1 VTSGESSA
9 GDREKGSAGGGQA
22 AGPVRSTLW
31 LNIIPHSERVYGF
44 TVTCSRR
51 GIVVPNEKVQLA
63 EPQYNNLHE
72 TLRQLTDP
80 EASGNEGAFAQ
91 FGRILYRTVLPDPV
105 QELLHHHQGPIVFAT
120 EELSLPW
127 ELLHDGNEY
136 LCLTRPFARQ
146 PETYQ
151 MAGLLFG
158 GIERARA
165 DSPVQRILILADTT
179 GDLPEA
185 ADEAVAIQSLY
196 EEHGAVCDT
205 LVGPGECTYLNIL
218 GKLTETSYQVI
229 HFSGH
234 ARYLLRSDTSGIPLA
249 NNQLLMAED
258 ICRNLLG
265 EPIVFL
271 NACHSYAIHDSGAS
285 APPTER
291 AGPRNVRTL
300 VQAFAHGNRSGRG
313 RAVIGSMWWVDDNV
327 ARGIAEK
334 FYAELLNGNTLGESL
349 RLARSQIAGQVSDP
363 ALWSSYVL
371 FGDPVTSLV
380 HPPTPKSSRDDTS
393 GVTRTC
399 VADPATE
406 TDEAPPRGPV
416 DRTTVIGAAETADHA
431 TLADAAGAGVED
443 SPEGINVADLTTP
456 VHAQFAELAGGVPWS
471 DDVRVALLG
480 ALATM
485 YAMNWSMFST
495 IHLVIGLTYLPD
507 GLISRAFKSR
517 GLDPTIAR
525 RELRRILTRTDVS
538 KKQTSLVISDNMC
551 SLLASTK
558 QNALA
563 SGDDEVTERHLL
575 QELLTLKDSGA
586 VFLLEAFKID
596 IDQLRNQTGRT
607 PGRAAPG
614 VSLKDATDVLLDDG
628 ALNEAIFDHRCLAA
642 LEETVAMALRTNW
655 PVVCSAHLFL
665 GMLHRPASSLAQR
678 LREGKLASPTKLIA
692 LLVKAFTQQFD
703 PAQQTPR
710 LHEKCLSANALKI
723 LRTAHQ
729 LAVAADSSRIEED
742 HVLRAI
748 LDDEENLITKMLRE
762 MEIDPQ
768 RLVE

>member
-9 GDREKGSAGGGQA
+9 GDRERGSAGGGQA
-22 AGPVRSTLW
+22 TGPVRSTLW

-63 EPQYNNLHE
+63 EPQYHNLHE

-80 EASGNEGAFAQ
+80 EASGNEEAFAQ

-105 QELLHHHQGPIVFAT
+105 QELLHHHLGPIVFAT

-185 ADEAVAIQSLY
+185 ADEAVAIKSLY

-218 GKLTETSYQVI
+218 GKLTETSYHVI

-380 HPPTPKSSRDDTS
+380 HPPTPQSSRDDTPD
-393 GVTRTC
+393 VTRTC

-406 TDEAPPRGPV
+406 TDEAQPRGP
-416 DRTTVIGAAETADHA
+416 DQTTVIGAVKTADYA
-431 TLADAAGAGVED
+431 TFANAVEAGVED
-443 SPEGINVADLTTP
+443 SPEGMNLPDLTTP
-456 VHAQFAELAGGVPWS
+456 AHAQLAELAGGVPWS

-642 LEETVAMALRTNW
+642 LEATVAMALRTNW
-655 PVVCSAHLFL
+655 PVVSSAHLFL
-665 GMLHRPASSLAQR
+665 GMLHRPESALAQR
-678 LREGKLASPTKLIA
+678 LREGKLASPTKLTA

-703 PAQQTPR
+703 PAQQTPG